1 MPDVKREY
9 DYIIVGAG
17 SAGCALAYR
26 LSRESSRKILLLEAG
41 PRDYNPMIHIPLGF
55 AFTMKNESVN
65 WCYETD
71 PEANM
76 NGRKMAWPRG
86 KVLGGTSSINGMVY
100 IRGQREDY
108 DHWASLGN
116 DGWSY
121 EEVLPYFKR
130 SEHKAEGGSEYHGYG
145 GPLWVEE
152 VKSKDKLELA
162 DLFVQASVQTGLPFN
177 DDFNGVSQEGAG
189 FYQLNIR
196 NGLRQSTART
206 FLQQCEGRPNL
217 TLETN
222 ALSNRVLIEDGRAVG
237 VEYSV
242 KKGKTRETKRAHAT
256 GEVILC
262 GGVINSPQLL
272 ELSGIGNREQLESL
286 GVTVHKDLPGVGEN
300 LQDHLTINVLQGL
313 HGVNTFYEETK
324 PMSMIGNIFKFLFQ
338 RRGLLAHPAAQAGV
352 FFRSSDTVS
361 RPDAQVHFAPAA
373 SESDSKGNLKTA
385 PGTTA
390 TVCNLRPES
399 RGSVHIRSTNPA
411 EYPNIRANYLA
422 TEGDRNTMVAAVRRV
437 RDIFSAPAL
446 DNYRG
451 EEFKPGNL
459 IQTDEEI
466 LEYVRSEAESVYHP
480 VGTCKMGSDSMAV
493 VDVRLRVHGIKSLR
507 VADASIM
514 PTVTSGNTNAPAVMI
529 GEKCAD
535 MLLEDAGVKVSLPEG
550 LERRTRK
557 VKKTATKTAN
567 VVAAQ

>member
-26 LSRESSRKILLLEAG
+26 LSRESSRKVLLLEAG

-222 ALSNRVLIEDGRAVG
+222 ALSNRVMIEDGRAVG

-242 KKGKTRETKRAHAT
+242 KKGKTRETKYAHAT
-256 GEVILC
+256 GEIILC